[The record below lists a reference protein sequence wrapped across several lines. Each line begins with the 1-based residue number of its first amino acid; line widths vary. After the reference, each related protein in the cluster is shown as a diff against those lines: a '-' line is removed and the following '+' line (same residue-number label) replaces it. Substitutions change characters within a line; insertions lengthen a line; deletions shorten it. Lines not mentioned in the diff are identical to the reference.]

1 MNNKKNAF
9 TLAEVFNHSKNV
21 GKNAFTLAEVLIT
34 LGIIGTVA
42 AITMPTLIGSYQ
54 KEVYATSLH
63 KAYNEINQAFI
74 RLMSDRQVETLTEAG
89 LNSQAN
95 VDTFAETYFKYTQK
109 CTTTKAP
116 CFADTYTFIDGG
128 SATSIIADS
137 TSYVL
142 PSGASIRVLY
152 RRDNPNKVIN
162 LYIDVNGDKK
172 PNMLGRDAFFIG
184 IYNDGAIDDWDGQA
198 VPMTKDRRDAK
209 FGACKN
215 GSATGWGCFGK
226 ILNDNWKMKY

>member
-1 MNNKKNAF
+1 MRIKNMKNKKHAF

-21 GKNAFTLAEVLIT
+21 GKHAFTLAEVLVT

-42 AITMPTLIGSYQ
+42 AMTIPTLMGNYQ
-54 KEVYATSLH
+54 KDVYVTSLH
-63 KAYNEINQAFI
+63 KAYNEINQSFI
-74 RLMSDRQVETLTEAG
+74 RLMTDHQVESLTEAG
-89 LNSQAN
+89 LNNQAS
-95 VDTFAETYFKYTQK
+95 VDAFAENYFKYTQK

-172 PNMLGRDAFFIG
+172 PN
-184 IYNDGAIDDWDGQA
+184 
-198 VPMTKDRRDAK
+198 
-209 FGACKN
+209 
-215 GSATGWGCFGK
+215 
-226 ILNDNWKMKY
+226 